1 MKNGKKEK
9 VNRNYTDTIKYKS
22 LINKRSRHNPK
33 TEKNSMTEIY
43 DVTNYDD
50 EELYE
55 ILGFNLDDTP
65 NPEPETI
72 ENTIIKQ
79 LQDYQYSRTVTGRK
93 MYQFLKDIYNHFFTE
108 FDETED
114 NPDDDFT
121 YRDLN
126 VLENVDYNPDQVE
139 STTSPSDT
147 TPDIDDYITTD
158 DDGIA
163 ILSDYGK
170 QELGNPSDGE
180 IEAKIIDLLQKA
192 TTKQEFNLYRTLYQT
207 LFETNTEE
215 EIEKVEEALQ
225 QEDDDT
231 NTNTPILQ
239 TKMTDMKTTTKDTDP
254 DINKI
259 TYQKDLNY
267 TPGVVNPILKETYK
281 RIVSVDSQFREDVY
295 PQSTDFTLN
304 FTETLKDVVS
314 MKLYAVQIPVT
325 WYTISKNYG
334 SNFFYLKPANTTHNY
349 AIYNNP
355 NHEYKVEIEP
365 GNYTPQLLAEEIN
378 TQIQALST
386 VYPDVSF
393 GSTTGFNYV
402 TATTMGTFTFD
413 IQKVYNEAYYSME
426 IRGDILNQ
434 ALQTTQTQQIQNF
447 QSIQS
452 NLYDKSY
459 EVHKTETDL
468 SNNIITY
475 GINQDNNTITII
487 QYTSSSQQPN
497 TTTYDQ
503 ATDSIIETIEIKLFD
518 DPQTPIIYKT
528 VDEIFTELK
537 DRLENHPKLSQS
549 TISIVEPTS
558 TSFYYNWTIRLNN
571 KTTQS
576 VPNSKIQI
584 QFTGALYDINN
595 ANGGNKTLW
604 VKNSSDPSAF
614 NMPSDIM
621 EPHVYSQT
629 LDLTTQSTEYTIP
642 ATEGAALVFRPL
654 AEENNGVYIS
664 DPLYRIENDLVIT
677 IPPGTYTTET
687 LITAIQSILND
698 TSTIDP
704 RLIHTKIEY
713 NETYNETIDD
723 TTDPT
728 TLTVK
733 SRSWTIRTN
742 INHYYTT
749 HDYRIVFYDV
759 NDFTKCTNAAS
770 SYRNASAD
778 TTLGYI
784 LGFKDLTEYDM
795 EPNEN
800 TRIQDGVQYYVNPD
814 TQRLTNSVYTT
825 TQSTVYRDKVTLRG
839 GSVVNTSLY
848 NYFMIIL
855 DDFNQNHLNDG
866 LVTVAPNDNSV
877 TLPHYATRKNYRG
890 CTDPIT
896 NTQESSINNNPSA
909 TAGLTQNQIYS
920 IEQIIE
926 AQNQT
931 RSRMS
936 NGPYVKDMFALLP
949 VKASSAPGS
958 MYVEFGGTLQQ
969 QERVYFGPVNIR
981 RIAIKLCNDKGDVVD
996 LNGNN
1001 WSFQLVCEQLY
1012 RKG

>member
-1 MKNGKKEK
+1 
-9 VNRNYTDTIKYKS
+9 
-22 LINKRSRHNPK
+22 
-33 TEKNSMTEIY
+33 MTEIY
-43 DVTNYDD
+43 DVDNYDD

-72 ENTIIKQ
+72 ENTIINQ

-93 MYQFLKDIYNHFFTE
+93 MYQFLKDIYNHFFTQ

-139 STTSPSDT
+139 STTPPSDT
-147 TPDIDDYITTD
+147 TTTTTTPINIDDYITTN
-158 DDGIA
+158 DDGDP
-163 ILSDYGK
+163 ILSEEGK
-170 QELGNPSDGE
+170 QKLGLSNPTDGE
-180 IEAKIIDLLQKA
+180 IEAKIIDQLQKA

-207 LFETNTEE
+207 LFETNTEG

-225 QEDDDT
+225 QEEDAT

-254 DINKI
+254 DKNKI

-295 PQSTDFTLN
+295 PQSTEFTLN

-334 SNFFYLKPANTTHNY
+334 SNFFYLKPANTTNNY

-365 GNYTPQLLAEEIN
+365 GNYTPQLLADEIN
-378 TQIQALST
+378 TKIQALST

-393 GSTTGFNYV
+393 GSTTGYNYV

-413 IQKVYNEAYYSME
+413 IQKVYNEAYYSMD
-426 IRGDILNQ
+426 IRGENLNQ
-434 ALQTTQTQQIQNF
+434 ALQTTETRGIQNF

-459 EVHKTETDL
+459 EAHKTD
-468 SNNIITY
+468 TY
-475 GINQDNNTITII
+475 KLDQINNTITII
-487 QYTSSSQQPN
+487 QYTSSQPN
-497 TTTYDQ
+497 TTTYNDV
-503 ATDSIIETIEIKLFD
+503 TDTIIETIEIKLFESIF
-518 DPQTPIIYKT
+518 DPQTPDQTIDKT
-528 VDEIFTELK
+528 VDEIFKELESQ
-537 DRLENHPKLSQS
+537 LENHPKLSNTTYQN

-584 QFTGALYDINN
+584 QFTGALNDINN
-595 ANGGNKTLW
+595 KNGGNKTLW
-604 VKNSSDPSAF
+604 VKNSTDPSAF

-629 LDLTTQSTEYTIP
+629 LDLNTQSTEYTIP
-642 ATEGAALVFRPL
+642 ETEGAALVFRPL

-687 LITAIQSILND
+687 LLTAIQSILND

-713 NETYNETIDD
+713 NETIDD
-723 TTDPT
+723 TTDPIAPP
-728 TLTVK
+728 TVT
-733 SRSWTIRTN
+733 SRSWIIRTN

-759 NDFTKCTNAAS
+759 NDFNKCTNAAS

-795 EPNEN
+795 EPSEN
-800 TRIQDGVQYYVNPD
+800 TRTQDGVQYYVNPD

-926 AQNQT
+926 TQNQT

-949 VKASSAPGS
+949 VKASSTPGS

-1012 RKG
+1012 RGGGGT

>member
-1 MKNGKKEK
+1 
-9 VNRNYTDTIKYKS
+9 
-22 LINKRSRHNPK
+22 
-33 TEKNSMTEIY
+33 MTEIY

-72 ENTIIKQ
+72 ENTIINQ

-108 FDETED
+108 FDTTD

-126 VLENVDYNPDQVE
+126 VLENVDYNPEQVE
-139 STTSPSDT
+139 STTSPPDT
-147 TPDIDDYITTD
+147 TTTPPPPPPDIDDYITTD
-158 DDGIA
+158 DGDT

-225 QEDDDT
+225 QENDDT
-231 NTNTPILQ
+231 DNPILQ
-239 TKMTDMKTTTKDTDP
+239 TKMTSDKTTTKDTDP
-254 DINKI
+254 DKNKI

-295 PQSTDFTLN
+295 PQSTEFTLN

-334 SNFFYLKPANTTHNY
+334 SNFFYLKPSNTTHNY

-365 GNYTPQLLAEEIN
+365 GNYTPQLLADEIN
-378 TQIQALST
+378 TKIQALST

-393 GSTTGFNYV
+393 GSTTGYNYV

-413 IQKVYNEAYYSME
+413 IQKVYNEAYYTMD
-426 IRGDILNQ
+426 IRGETLNQ
-434 ALQTTQTQQIQNF
+434 ALQSRRIQNF

-452 NLYDKSY
+452 NLYDISY
-459 EVHKTETDL
+459 ASI
-468 SNNIITY
+468 SNQIYKLDQI
-475 GINQDNNTITII
+475 NNTITII
-487 QYTSSSQQPN
+487 QYTSSQPN
-497 TTTYDQ
+497 TTTYND
-503 ATDSIIETIEIKLFD
+503 ATDTIIETIEIKLFESIF
-518 DPQTPIIYKT
+518 DPQTPDQIIDKT
-528 VDEIFTELK
+528 VDEIFKELESQ
-537 DRLENHPKLSQS
+537 LENHPKLDN
-549 TISIVEPTS
+549 TIYQNTITIVEPTS

-584 QFTGALYDINN
+584 QFTGSTDDINN
-595 ANGGNKTLW
+595 KDGGNKTLW
-604 VKNSSDPSAF
+604 VKNGSDPSAF
-614 NMPSDIM
+614 NMPSEIM

-629 LDLTTQSTEYTIP
+629 LDLNTQSTEYTIP
-642 ATEGAALVFRPL
+642 ADEGAALVFTPL

-677 IPPGTYTTET
+677 ITPGTYTTES
-687 LITAIQSILND
+687 LITAIQNKLD
-698 TSTIDP
+698 TTATIDP

-733 SRSWTIRTN
+733 TRSWTIRAN

-759 NDFTKCTNAAS
+759 NDFTKCTNTSS

-795 EPNEN
+795 EPSEN

-909 TAGLTQNQIYS
+909 TTGLTQNQIYS

-949 VKASSAPGS
+949 VKASSTPGS

-1012 RKG
+1012 RGAT

>member
-1 MKNGKKEK
+1 
-9 VNRNYTDTIKYKS
+9 
-22 LINKRSRHNPK
+22 
-33 TEKNSMTEIY
+33 MTEIY

-55 ILGFNLDDTP
+55 ILGFNLDETST
-65 NPEPETI
+65 PEPGTI
-72 ENTIIKQ
+72 ESTIINQ
-79 LQDYQYSRTVTGRK
+79 LQEYQYSRTVTGRK
-93 MYQFLKDIYNHFFTE
+93 MYQFLKDIYNHFFTQ

-114 NPDDDFT
+114 DQEDDFT

-139 STTSPSDT
+139 LT
-147 TPDIDDYITTD
+147 TPQTPTTTANIDDYITTNE
-158 DDGIA
+158 DGT
-163 ILSDYGK
+163 ILSEEGLDK
-170 QELGNPSDGE
+170 LDLSNDSSNAV
-180 IEAKIIDLLQKA
+180 IEAQIIDQLQKA
-192 TTKQEFNLYRTLYQT
+192 TDKQEFNLYKTLYQT
-207 LFETNTEE
+207 LFETNTDK
-215 EIEKVEEALQ
+215 EIEKVEDTLQ
-225 QEDDDT
+225 EEEEGEDTNT

-239 TKMTDMKTTTKDTDP
+239 TKMTSNKTTTKDTVANVD
-254 DINKI
+254 KI

-295 PQSTDFTLN
+295 PQSTEFTLN

-334 SNFFYLKPANTTHNY
+334 SNFFYLKPSNTTHNY

-355 NHEYKVEIEP
+355 NHEYRVEIEP
-365 GNYTPQLLAEEIN
+365 GNYTPQLLADEIN
-378 TQIQALST
+378 TKIHTLST
-386 VYPDVSF
+386 VYTDVSF
-393 GSTTGFNYV
+393 GSTTGYNYV
-402 TATTMGTFTFD
+402 TTTTMGTFTFD
-413 IQKVYNEAYYSME
+413 IQKVYNEAYYSM
-426 IRGDILNQ
+426 DISGYNLNQ
-434 ALQTTQTQQIQNF
+434 ALQTTQTERIENF
-447 QSIQS
+447 HSIQS
-452 NLYDKSY
+452 NLYDKNY
-459 EVHKTETDL
+459 EAHKTDIDQ

-475 GINQDNNTITII
+475 GIDQSNNTITII

-518 DPQTPIIYKT
+518 DPQTPTTYKT
-528 VDEIFTELK
+528 VDQIFTELK
-537 DRLENHPKLSQS
+537 SLLESHPKLSNTTYKS

-584 QFTGALYDINN
+584 QFTGALDDKNN

-614 NMPSDIM
+614 NMPSDKM
-621 EPHVYSQT
+621 EPHVYSQK
-629 LDLTTQSTEYTIP
+629 LDSNAQTTEYEIP
-642 ATEGAALVFRPL
+642 STEGAALVFRPIP
-654 AEENNGVYIS
+654 EENNGVYIS
-664 DPLYRIENDLVIT
+664 DPLYHNENDLVIT
-677 IPPGTYTTET
+677 IPEGKYTTKE
-687 LITAIQSILND
+687 LITAIQSKLND
-698 TSTIDP
+698 TATIDP
-704 RLIHTKIEY
+704 RLIHTKIQY
-713 NETYNETIDD
+713 IDD
-723 TTDPT
+723 TTDDTTDPDTPT
-728 TLTVK
+728 VT
-733 SRSWTIRTN
+733 SRSWTIRSN

-759 NDFTKCTNAAS
+759 NDFNKCTNVSS
-770 SYRNASAD
+770 SYHNASAD

-795 EPNEN
+795 EPSEN
-800 TRIQDGVQYYVNPD
+800 TRTQDGVQYYVNPD
-814 TQRLTNSVYTT
+814 IQRRTNSVYTT
-825 TQSTVYRDKVTLRG
+825 TQPTVYRDKVTLRG

-877 TLPHYATRKNYRG
+877 TLPHYANRKNYRG

-896 NTQESSINNNPSA
+896 NTQESSINNNPNS

-949 VKASSAPGS
+949 VKASSTPGS

-1012 RKG
+1012 RGGGAT

>member
-1 MKNGKKEK
+1 
-9 VNRNYTDTIKYKS
+9 
-22 LINKRSRHNPK
+22 
-33 TEKNSMTEIY
+33 MTEIY
-43 DVTNYDD
+43 DVDNYEDD
-50 EELYE
+50 ELYE
-55 ILGFNLDDTP
+55 ILGINLEETP
-65 NPEPETI
+65 GPQPETI
-72 ENTIIKQ
+72 ESTIINQ
-79 LQDYQYSRTVTGRK
+79 LQNYQYSRTVTGRK

-139 STTSPSDT
+139 STTPPPDT
-147 TPDIDDYITTD
+147 TADIEHYITT

-192 TTKQEFNLYRTLYQT
+192 TSKQEFNLYRTLYQT

-215 EIEKVEEALQ
+215 EIEKVEDALQ
-225 QEDDDT
+225 QENDD
-231 NTNTPILQ
+231 TNTPILQ
-239 TKMTDMKTTTKDTDP
+239 TKMTDTKTTTKDTQP
-254 DINKI
+254 DKDKITYDKI

-295 PQSTDFTLN
+295 PHSTDFTLN

-365 GNYTPQLLAEEIN
+365 GNYTPQLLADEIHAKLQ
-378 TQIQALST
+378 TLST

-393 GSTTGFNYV
+393 GTTTGYNYV

-413 IQKVYNEAYYSME
+413 IQKVYNEAYYSMD
-426 IRGDILNQ
+426 ISGDILNQ

-447 QSIQS
+447 HSIQS
-452 NLYDKSY
+452 NVYDISY
-459 EVHKTETDL
+459 DTHKLD
-468 SNNIITY
+468 TY
-475 GINQDNNTITII
+475 KVDQNSNTITII
-487 QYTSSSQQPN
+487 QYTSQQPN
-497 TTTYDQ
+497 TTTYNQ
-503 ATDSIIETIEIKLFD
+503 ATDTIIETIEVKLFENILSD
-518 DPQTPIIYKT
+518 SQTSTTNKT
-528 VDEIFTELK
+528 INEIFTELK
-537 DRLENHPKLSQS
+537 SQLENHPKLTQS

-558 TSFYYNWTIRLNN
+558 TPTSTSFYYEWTIRLNN

-576 VPNSKIQI
+576 FPNSKISI
-584 QFTGALYDINN
+584 TFPDPLNDPNNTSSTGNQDE
-595 ANGGNKTLW
+595 GNQNKILW
-604 VKNSSDPSAF
+604 VNSDTSNASASAF
-614 NMPSDIM
+614 NMPSRIM
-621 EPHVYSQT
+621 EPHIYSQT
-629 LDLTTQSTEYTIP
+629 LVANSHTNTYTIP
-642 ATEGAALVFRPL
+642 ESAIIFRPL
-654 AEENNGVYIS
+654 QEENNGVYIS
-664 DPLYRIENDLVIT
+664 NATYRHENDLTIT
-677 IPPGTYTTET
+677 IPASTDDNPYTTET
-687 LITAIQSILND
+687 LITTIQTQLNNA
-698 TSTIDP
+698 DP
-704 RLIHTKIEY
+704 RLQYTKIKYEE
-713 NETYNETIDD
+713 ETTSETVDGTII
-723 TTDPT
+723 TTTIP
-728 TLTVK
+728 
-733 SRSWTIRTN
+733 SWTIRPN

-749 HDYRIVFYDV
+749 HDYRIVFYDI
-759 NDFTKCTNAAS
+759 NDFTKCTS
-770 SYRNASAD
+770 TGTSYRNASAD

-795 EPNEN
+795 DPTEN
-800 TRIQDGVQYYVNPD
+800 IRTQDGIQYYVNPE
-814 TQRLTNSVYTT
+814 TQQRTNSIYTT
-825 TQSTVYRDKVTLRG
+825 DSSIPYRDKITLKG

-896 NTQESSINNNPSA
+896 NTQESSIDNNPSQS
-909 TAGLTQNQIYS
+909 AGLTQKQIYS

-926 AQNQT
+926 TQNQT

-981 RIAIKLCNDKGDVVD
+981 RISIKLCNDKGDVVD

-1012 RKG
+1012 RGGT

>member
-1 MKNGKKEK
+1 
-9 VNRNYTDTIKYKS
+9 
-22 LINKRSRHNPK
+22 
-33 TEKNSMTEIY
+33 MTEIY
-43 DVTNYDD
+43 DVDNYEDD
-50 EELYE
+50 ELYE
-55 ILGFNLDDTP
+55 ILGINLEETP
-65 NPEPETI
+65 DPEPETI
-72 ENTIIKQ
+72 ESTIINQ
-79 LQDYQYSRTVTGRK
+79 LQNYQYSRTVTGRK
-93 MYQFLKDIYNHFFTE
+93 MYQFLKDIYNHFFTQ

-126 VLENVDYNPDQVE
+126 VLENVDYNVDQVQ
-139 STTSPSDT
+139 STTPPPPSDT

-215 EIEKVEEALQ
+215 EIEKVEDALQ
-225 QEDDDT
+225 QENDD
-231 NTNTPILQ
+231 TNTPILQ
-239 TKMTDMKTTTKDTDP
+239 TKMTDMKTTTKDTQLDK
-254 DINKI
+254 DKI

-267 TPGVVNPILKETYK
+267 TPGVVNPILKETYR

-295 PQSTDFTLN
+295 PHSTDFTLN

-365 GNYTPQLLAEEIN
+365 GNYTPQLLADEIH
-378 TQIQALST
+378 TKLQTLST

-393 GSTTGFNYV
+393 GTTTGYNYV
-402 TATTMGTFTFD
+402 TATTMGSFTID
-413 IQKVYNEAYYSME
+413 LQKVYNEAYYSMD
-426 IRGDILNQ
+426 ISGDILNQ

-447 QSIQS
+447 HSIQS
-452 NLYDKSY
+452 NVYDISY
-459 EVHKTETDL
+459 DTHKLD
-468 SNNIITY
+468 TY
-475 GINQDNNTITII
+475 KVDQNNNTITII
-487 QYTSSSQQPN
+487 QYTSQQPN
-497 TTTYDQ
+497 TTSYDQ
-503 ATDSIIETIEIKLFD
+503 ATDTIIETIEIKLFESILI
-518 DPQTPIIYKT
+518 DPQTSTTTKT
-528 VDEIFTELK
+528 VNEIFTELK
-537 DRLENHPKLSQS
+537 SQLENHPKLTQS
-549 TISIVEPTS
+549 SISIVDPTSTPTSTS
-558 TSFYYNWTIRLNN
+558 TSFYYEWKIRLNN

-576 VPNSKIQI
+576 VPNSKISI
-584 QFTGALYDINN
+584 TFPDPLNDPNNTSSTGNQDE
-595 ANGGNKTLW
+595 GNQNKILW
-604 VKNSSDPSAF
+604 VNSDTSNASSSAF
-614 NMPSDIM
+614 NMPSRIM
-621 EPHVYSQT
+621 EPHIYSQT
-629 LDLTTQSTEYTIP
+629 LAANSHTNTYIIP
-642 ATEGAALVFRPL
+642 ESAIIFRPL
-654 AEENNGVYIS
+654 PEENNGVYIS
-664 DPLYRIENDLVIT
+664 NPTYRHENDLTIT
-677 IPPGTYTTET
+677 IPASTEDNPYTTET
-687 LITAIQSILND
+687 LITAIQTEITN
-698 TSTIDP
+698 TNDP
-704 RLIHTKIEY
+704 RLQYTKIIYKE
-713 NETYNETIDD
+713 ETTSETVDGTII
-723 TTDPT
+723 TTTIP
-728 TLTVK
+728 
-733 SRSWTIRTN
+733 SWTIRPN

-749 HDYRIVFYDV
+749 HDYRIVFYDM
-759 NDFTKCTNAAS
+759 NDFTKCISTGT
-770 SYRNASAD
+770 SYRNSSAD

-795 EPNEN
+795 DPTEN
-800 TRIQDGVQYYVNPD
+800 IRTQDGIQYYVNPE
-814 TQRLTNSVYTT
+814 TQQRTNSIYTT
-825 TQSTVYRDKVTLRG
+825 ESPTPYRDKITLKG

-896 NTQESSINNNPSA
+896 NTQESSIDNNPSQS
-909 TAGLTQNQIYS
+909 AGLTQKQIYS

-926 AQNQT
+926 TQNQT

-981 RIAIKLCNDKGDVVD
+981 RISIKLCNDKGDVVD

-1012 RKG
+1012 RGGT

>member
-1 MKNGKKEK
+1 
-9 VNRNYTDTIKYKS
+9 
-22 LINKRSRHNPK
+22 
-33 TEKNSMTEIY
+33 MTEIY

-72 ENTIIKQ
+72 ENTIINQ
-79 LQDYQYSRTVTGRK
+79 LQDYQSSRTVTGRK

-108 FDETED
+108 FDTTD

-121 YRDLN
+121 YRDLT

-139 STTSPSDT
+139 STTPPSDT
-147 TPDIDDYITTD
+147 TIPPPDIDDYITTD

-225 QEDDDT
+225 QQEDDDT
-231 NTNTPILQ
+231 NTDTPILQ

-334 SNFFYLKPANTTHNY
+334 SNFFYLKPSNTTHNY

-365 GNYTPQLLAEEIN
+365 GNYTPQLLADEIN
-378 TQIQALST
+378 TKIQALST

-393 GSTTGFNYV
+393 GSTTGYNYV

-426 IRGDILNQ
+426 IRGETLNQ
-434 ALQTTQTQQIQNF
+434 ALQTTETRGIQNF

-459 EVHKTETDL
+459 EAHKTETDL

-487 QYTSSSQQPN
+487 QYTSSQPN
-497 TTTYDQ
+497 TTTYND
-503 ATDSIIETIEIKLFD
+503 ATDTIIETIEIKLFESILID
-518 DPQTPIIYKT
+518 TQPEDEPIVKT
-528 VDEIFTELK
+528 VDEIFKELESQ
-537 DRLENHPKLSQS
+537 LENHPKLDN
-549 TISIVEPTS
+549 TIYQNTITIVEPTS

-584 QFTGALYDINN
+584 QFTGALDDINN
-595 ANGGNKTLW
+595 KNGGKKTLW
-604 VKNSSDPSAF
+604 VKNSNDPSAF

-642 ATEGAALVFRPL
+642 ATEGAALVFTPL

-687 LITAIQSILND
+687 LLTVIQSILND

-728 TLTVK
+728 AQPTVT

-795 EPNEN
+795 EPSEN
-800 TRIQDGVQYYVNPD
+800 TRTQDGVQYYVNPD

-896 NTQESSINNNPSA
+896 NTQESSINNNTGA

-949 VKASSAPGS
+949 VKASSTPGS

>member
-1 MKNGKKEK
+1 
-9 VNRNYTDTIKYKS
+9 
-22 LINKRSRHNPK
+22 
-33 TEKNSMTEIY
+33 MTEIY

-65 NPEPETI
+65 SPEPETI
-72 ENTIIKQ
+72 ENTIINQ
-79 LQDYQYSRTVTGRK
+79 LQNYQYSRTVTGRK

-108 FDETED
+108 FDETEN

-139 STTSPSDT
+139 STTPPSDT

-170 QELGNPSDGE
+170 QELGNPTNGE

-225 QEDDDT
+225 QENDDT
-231 NTNTPILQ
+231 NTDTPILQ

-254 DINKI
+254 DKNKI

-334 SNFFYLKPANTTHNY
+334 SNFFYLKPSNTTHNY

-378 TQIQALST
+378 TKIQALST

-393 GSTTGFNYV
+393 GSTTGYNYV

-434 ALQTTQTQQIQNF
+434 ALQTTETQQIQNF

-459 EVHKTETDL
+459 EAHKTETDL

-503 ATDSIIETIEIKLFD
+503 ATDTIIETIEIKLFESILID
-518 DPQTPIIYKT
+518 TQPEDEPIVKT

-537 DRLENHPKLSQS
+537 DRLENHPKLYQS

-604 VKNSSDPSAF
+604 VNNNDDPSVF
-614 NMPSDIM
+614 NMPTDIM

-629 LDLTTQSTEYTIP
+629 LDLNTRTTPYNIP
-642 ATEGAALVFRPL
+642 EGSALVFRPL

-728 TLTVK
+728 TPTVE

-759 NDFTKCTNAAS
+759 NDFNKCTNASS

-795 EPNEN
+795 EPSEN

-825 TQSTVYRDKVTLRG
+825 TQTTVYRDKVTLRG

>member
-1 MKNGKKEK
+1 
-9 VNRNYTDTIKYKS
+9 
-22 LINKRSRHNPK
+22 
-33 TEKNSMTEIY
+33 MTEIY
-43 DVTNYDD
+43 DVDNYEDD
-50 EELYE
+50 ELYE
-55 ILGFNLDDTP
+55 ILGINLEETP
-65 NPEPETI
+65 DPEPETI
-72 ENTIIKQ
+72 ESTIINQ
-79 LQDYQYSRTVTGRK
+79 LQNYQYSRTVTGRK

-108 FDETED
+108 FDTTD
-114 NPDDDFT
+114 TPDDDFT

-139 STTSPSDT
+139 STTPPLDT
-147 TPDIDDYITTD
+147 TPDIANYITTN
-158 DDGIA
+158 DDGDT
-163 ILSDYGK
+163 ILSENGLNL
-170 QELGNPSDGE
+170 LGLSNPTNGE
-180 IEAKIIDLLQKA
+180 IEAKIINLLQNT
-192 TTKQEFNLYRTLYQT
+192 TTKQDFNLYRTMYQT
-207 LFETNTEE
+207 LFETNTDE
-215 EIEKVEEALQ
+215 EIEKIEDALQ
-225 QEDDDT
+225 QEEDDDT
-231 NTNTPILQ
+231 DTNTPILQ
-239 TKMTDMKTTTKDTDP
+239 TKMTDTKTTTKDTQLDK
-254 DINKI
+254 DKI

-267 TPGVVNPILKETYK
+267 TPGVVNPILKETYR

-295 PQSTDFTLN
+295 PHSTDFTLN

-365 GNYTPQLLAEEIN
+365 GNYTPQLLADEIHAKLQ
-378 TQIQALST
+378 TLST

-393 GSTTGFNYV
+393 GTTTGYNYV

-413 IQKVYNEAYYSME
+413 LQKVYNEAYYSMD
-426 IRGDILNQ
+426 ISGDILNQ
-434 ALQTTQTQQIQNF
+434 ALQTTQTPQIQNF
-447 QSIQS
+447 HSIQS
-452 NLYDKSY
+452 NVYDISY
-459 EVHKTETDL
+459 EAHKTETDL
-468 SNNIITY
+468 SGNIITY
-475 GINQDNNTITII
+475 GIDQDNNTITII

-497 TTTYDQ
+497 TTTYND
-503 ATDSIIETIEIKLFD
+503 ATDTIIETIEIKLFESIF
-518 DPQTPIIYKT
+518 DPQTPDQPIDKT

-549 TISIVEPTS
+549 TISIVEPTP
-558 TSFYYNWTIRLNN
+558 TSFYYEWKIRLNN

-576 VPNSKIQI
+576 VPNSKISI
-584 QFTGALYDINN
+584 TFPDPLNDPNNKSSTGNQDE
-595 ANGGNKTLW
+595 GNQNKILW
-604 VKNSSDPSAF
+604 VNTNTSNTSASAF
-614 NMPSDIM
+614 NMPSRNM
-621 EPHVYSQT
+621 EPHIYSQT
-629 LDLTTQSTEYTIP
+629 LVANSQTNTYIIP
-642 ATEGAALVFRPL
+642 ESAIIFRPL
-654 AEENNGVYIS
+654 PEENNGVYIS
-664 DPLYRIENDLVIT
+664 NPTYRHENDLTIT
-677 IPPGTYTTET
+677 IPASTDDNPYTAET
-687 LITAIQSILND
+687 LIAAIQTEINNA
-698 TSTIDP
+698 STIDP
-704 RLIHTKIEY
+704 RLQYTKIIYKE
-713 NETYNETIDD
+713 D
-723 TTDPT
+723 TTIKTVDGTIIT
-728 TLTVK
+728 TTIP
-733 SRSWTIRTN
+733 SWTIRPN

-749 HDYRIVFYDV
+749 HDYRIVFYDI
-759 NDFTKCTNAAS
+759 NDFTKCTS
-770 SYRNASAD
+770 TGTSYRNTSAD

-795 EPNEN
+795 DPTEN
-800 TRIQDGVQYYVNPD
+800 IRTQDGIQYYVNPE
-814 TQRLTNSVYTT
+814 TQQRTNSIYTT
-825 TQSTVYRDKVTLRG
+825 DSSIPYRDKITLKG

-896 NTQESSINNNPSA
+896 NTQESSIDNNPSQS
-909 TAGLTQNQIYS
+909 AGLTQKQIYS

-926 AQNQT
+926 TQNQT

-949 VKASSAPGS
+949 VKASSVPGS

-981 RIAIKLCNDKGDVVD
+981 RISIKLCNDKGDVVD

-1012 RKG
+1012 RGGT

>member
-1 MKNGKKEK
+1 
-9 VNRNYTDTIKYKS
+9 
-22 LINKRSRHNPK
+22 
-33 TEKNSMTEIY
+33 MTEIY

-72 ENTIIKQ
+72 ENTIINQ

-93 MYQFLKDIYNHFFTE
+93 MYQFLKDIYNHFFTQ
-108 FDETED
+108 FDETTD

-139 STTSPSDT
+139 STTSPPDT
-147 TPDIDDYITTD
+147 TPTTTPPPHDIDDYITTN
-158 DDGIA
+158 DDGDP
-163 ILSDYGK
+163 ILTEEGK
-170 QELGNPSDGE
+170 QKLGLSNPTDGE
-180 IEAKIIDLLQKA
+180 IEAKIIDQLQKA

-215 EIEKVEEALQ
+215 EIEKVEDALQ
-225 QEDDDT
+225 QEEEEADT
-231 NTNTPILQ
+231 NADTPILQ
-239 TKMTDMKTTTKDTDP
+239 TKMTSDKTTTKDTDP
-254 DINKI
+254 DKNKI

-295 PQSTDFTLN
+295 PQSTEFTLN

-365 GNYTPQLLAEEIN
+365 GNYTPQLLADEIN
-378 TQIQALST
+378 TKIQTLST

-393 GSTTGFNYV
+393 GSITGFNYV

-413 IQKVYNEAYYSME
+413 IQKVYNEAYYSMD
-426 IRGDILNQ
+426 ISGDILNQ
-434 ALQTTQTQQIQNF
+434 ALQTTETRGIQNF

-452 NLYDKSY
+452 NLYDISY
-459 EVHKTETDL
+459 ETHKTD
-468 SNNIITY
+468 TY
-475 GINQDNNTITII
+475 KLNQINNTITII
-487 QYTSSSQQPN
+487 QYTSSQPN
-497 TTTYDQ
+497 TTTYND
-503 ATDSIIETIEIKLFD
+503 ATDTIIETIEIKLFESILIDTPD
-518 DPQTPIIYKT
+518 DEPIVKT
-528 VDEIFTELK
+528 VDEIFKELESQ
-537 DRLENHPKLSQS
+537 LENHPKLDN
-549 TISIVEPTS
+549 TIYQNTITIVEPTT

-584 QFTGALYDINN
+584 QFTGALDDASNK
-595 ANGGNKTLW
+595 NGGNKTLW

-614 NMPSDIM
+614 NMPSVIM

-629 LDLTTQSTEYTIP
+629 LDLNTQSTEYTIP
-642 ATEGAALVFRPL
+642 AAEGAALVFRPL

-664 DPLYRIENDLVIT
+664 NPLYRNENDLVIA

-687 LITAIQSILND
+687 LLTAIQSRLND

-723 TTDPT
+723 TTDPD

-759 NDFTKCTNAAS
+759 NDFNKCTNAAS

-795 EPNEN
+795 EPSEN

-949 VKASSAPGS
+949 VKASSTPGS

-1012 RKG
+1012 RKGAT

>member
-1 MKNGKKEK
+1 
-9 VNRNYTDTIKYKS
+9 
-22 LINKRSRHNPK
+22 
-33 TEKNSMTEIY
+33 MTEIY

-65 NPEPETI
+65 SPEPETI
-72 ENTIIKQ
+72 ENTIINQ
-79 LQDYQYSRTVTGRK
+79 LQNYQYSRTVTGRK

-108 FDETED
+108 FDETEN

-139 STTSPSDT
+139 STTPPSDT

-170 QELGNPSDGE
+170 QELGNPTNGE

-225 QEDDDT
+225 QENDDT
-231 NTNTPILQ
+231 NTDTPILQ

-254 DINKI
+254 DKNKI

-378 TQIQALST
+378 TKIQALST

-393 GSTTGFNYV
+393 GSTTGYNYV

-426 IRGDILNQ
+426 IRGETLNQ

-452 NLYDKSY
+452 NLYDTSY
-459 EVHKTETDL
+459 ETHKTD
-468 SNNIITY
+468 TY
-475 GINQDNNTITII
+475 TLDQDNNTITII
-487 QYTSSSQQPN
+487 QYTSSQPN
-497 TTTYDQ
+497 TTTYND
-503 ATDSIIETIEIKLFD
+503 ATDTIIETIEIKLFESILND
-518 DPQTPIIYKT
+518 TQTPDQTIDKT
-528 VDEIFTELK
+528 VDEIFKELESQ
-537 DRLENHPKLSQS
+537 LENHPKLDN
-549 TISIVEPTS
+549 TIYQNTITIVEPTS

-584 QFTGALYDINN
+584 QFTGALDDINN
-595 ANGGNKTLW
+595 KNGGKKTLW

-629 LDLTTQSTEYTIP
+629 LDLDLTTQSTEYTIP
-642 ATEGAALVFRPL
+642 ATEGAALVFTPL

-896 NTQESSINNNPSA
+896 NTQESSINNNPSS

>member
-1 MKNGKKEK
+1 
-9 VNRNYTDTIKYKS
+9 
-22 LINKRSRHNPK
+22 
-33 TEKNSMTEIY
+33 MTEIY

-55 ILGFNLDDTP
+55 ILGFNLDNTP

-72 ENTIIKQ
+72 ENTIINQ

-108 FDETED
+108 FDTTD

-121 YRDLN
+121 YRDLT

-139 STTSPSDT
+139 STTPPSDT
-147 TPDIDDYITTD
+147 TIPPPDIDDYITTD

-225 QEDDDT
+225 QQEDDDT
-231 NTNTPILQ
+231 NTDTPILQ

-334 SNFFYLKPANTTHNY
+334 SNFFYLKPSNTTHNY

-365 GNYTPQLLAEEIN
+365 GNYTPQLLADEIN
-378 TQIQALST
+378 TKIQALST

-393 GSTTGFNYV
+393 GSTTGYNYV

-426 IRGDILNQ
+426 IRGETLNQ
-434 ALQTTQTQQIQNF
+434 ALQTTETRGIQNF
-447 QSIQS
+447 QSLQS

-459 EVHKTETDL
+459 EAHKTETDL

-487 QYTSSSQQPN
+487 QYTSSQPN
-497 TTTYDQ
+497 TTTYND
-503 ATDSIIETIEIKLFD
+503 ATDTIIETIEIKLFESILID
-518 DPQTPIIYKT
+518 TQPEDEPIVKT
-528 VDEIFTELK
+528 VDEIFKELESQ
-537 DRLENHPKLSQS
+537 LENHPKLDN
-549 TISIVEPTS
+549 TIYQNTITIVEPTS

-584 QFTGALYDINN
+584 QFTGALDDINN
-595 ANGGNKTLW
+595 KNGGKKTLW
-604 VKNSSDPSAF
+604 VKNSNDPSAF

-642 ATEGAALVFRPL
+642 ATEGAALVFTPL

-687 LITAIQSILND
+687 LLTVIQSILND

-728 TLTVK
+728 AQPTVT

-795 EPNEN
+795 EPSEN
-800 TRIQDGVQYYVNPD
+800 TRTQDGVQYYVNPD

-896 NTQESSINNNPSA
+896 NTQESSINNNTGA

-949 VKASSAPGS
+949 VKASSTPGS